1 LALPI
6 ITARIVRTPLMVFT
20 SLIMTTYVKKTTDRP
35 PMNSMVTKRYKSV
48 DATNPREGYQEQ
60 SIITAQILD
69 HKDSH
74 FVRPNKVALKY
85 LDFKKDVDPNAHV
98 IIFNY
103 VIK

>member
-1 LALPI
+1 
-6 ITARIVRTPLMVFT
+6 MVFT